1 MIVLA
6 SSRNELYAPAPRF
19 THGEYQVFVDDL
31 EARAREFSVFDLTDF
46 YASPA
51 FRNDGFSLD
60 AKRRTILRQW

>member
-1 MIVLA
+1 M
-6 SSRNELYAPAPRF
+6 RK
-19 THGEYQVFVDDL
+19 VFVDDL

-60 AKRRTILRQW
+60 ARRKIIVREWF